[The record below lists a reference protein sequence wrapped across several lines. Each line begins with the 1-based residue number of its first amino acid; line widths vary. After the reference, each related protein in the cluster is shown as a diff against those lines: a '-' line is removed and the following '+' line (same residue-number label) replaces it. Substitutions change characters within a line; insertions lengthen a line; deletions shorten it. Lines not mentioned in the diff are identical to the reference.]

1 MLNLNPFVNVKGYVT
16 SLFRK
21 SWNKIS
27 LHRKLRAFF
36 SFNSSD
42 NKCRLVPNFVSN
54 QLNNQR

>member
-42 NKCRLVPNFVSN
+42 NKCRL
-54 QLNNQR
+54 